1 MESKDARI
9 LETLIVRL
17 IDEAEAISSTSPQQV
32 EEQQLTSYFSAV
44 MLLHNLVHEG
54 LIAEK
59 LGNNTDQQLRNKLIE
74 DLLDVIELLRGPSS
88 TTVQSGTTSSRSD
101 ARLYIAR
108 AQLGATT
115 PKPVTVTPES
125 DQLSGNVQPSPDI
138 ATSMLGAQHTAATT
152 PAATT
157 IYPTVTTQQHRRL
170 EPITET
176 SIPVSHSTTASRK
189 NLPGGQLSPLP
200 TTSTNTAPTT
210 TTTTTTIPGRRKSVR
225 LNPQVVEIEVKSE
238 STPECTLASEYLTAA
253 LHRYGEE
260 RVSSVRQSVPVTA
273 TSVVHKPAVI
283 TSAGITATT
292 STITTTTT
300 TTAKSPRPHYRTR
313 RDSVST
319 RSSPSPWDS
328 TEKERMSYLDHS
340 LDLYER
346 RMYTQQ
352 QQDSDTNSTSSR
364 YVSPVVPV
372 EGDYY
377 DSDAAWI
384 LGTTQPSSSSSS
396 SNYVYSSTYSTGR
409 QIIGTERVSTS
420 QRVAKEAHSSPT
432 TTATSTASATS
443 PIDYIPSS
451 TPSSASSA
459 QHRSQAQRRLR
470 ELLHLDPLPPHSSHS
485 TATPTRQRP
494 QRHSTGHK

>member
-1 MESKDARI
+1 MESKDVQM

-17 IDEAEAISSTSPQQV
+17 IDEAEAISGTSPQQV
-32 EEQQLTSYFSAV
+32 EKQQPTSYFSVV

-59 LGNNTDQQLRNKLIE
+59 LGKDTDQQLRNKLIK

-88 TTVQSGTTSSRSD
+88 TTAQSGITSSRSD
-101 ARLYIAR
+101 ARLSIAR

-115 PKPVTVTPES
+115 PKPAIVTPES
-125 DQLSGNVQPSPDI
+125 DQLPSSVQPSPDI

-157 IYPTVTTQQHRRL
+157 IHPTVTTQPRRRL
-170 EPITET
+170 EPITEST
-176 SIPVSHSTTASRK
+176 VPPVLHSTTGTGSRK
-189 NLPGGQLSPLP
+189 ILPGGQLLPLL
-200 TTSTNTAPTT
+200 TT
-210 TTTTTTIPGRRKSVR
+210 TTTTTTTTTPGRRKSVR
-225 LNPQVVEIEVKSE
+225 LNPQVVEIEVKAKSI
-238 STPECTLASEYLTAA
+238 PECTLASEYLNAA
-253 LHRYGEE
+253 LHRFGEE
-260 RVSSVRQSVPVTA
+260 RVSSVSKSVPVSS
-273 TSVVHKPAVI
+273 TSVVCEP
-283 TSAGITATT
+283 TTTTTTTTTTTATT
-292 STITTTTT
+292 TTTTTPTTT
-300 TTAKSPRPHYRTR
+300 TTAKSPHYRTK
-313 RDSVST
+313 RDSASAG
-319 RSSPSPWDS
+319 SMPSPWAS

-352 QQDSDTNSTSSR
+352 QQDSDTSSTSSTSSR
-364 YVSPVVPV
+364 YVSPVVQV
-372 EGDYY
+372 EGEYY

-384 LGTTQPSSSSSS
+384 LEQVHGTTQPSSSS
-396 SNYVYSSTYSTGR
+396 NYVYNSTYSTER
-409 QIIGTERVSTS
+409 QVVGTERV
-420 QRVAKEAHSSPT
+420 ADEAHTSPT
-432 TTATSTASATS
+432 TTATSTATAIS

-470 ELLHLDPLPPHSSHS
+470 ELLHLDPLPHSSHS